1 MSSSFSIYDFNCDRF
16 NEILQNGFLSK
27 GSIEKHNRAIY
38 LKGYLAHIG
47 AKAMIVENDYTDG
60 DYLDD
65 FAAYYVRCHQD
76 YSRRCKRIHFFSFP
90 VKEEE
95 FLKIVTGITEGEEKE
110 EFQNSYL
117 GFIVV
122 RPLPQAVIGRTV
134 LKTYDDDNGRR
145 NYTCVKD
152 YIVNLFGIELTIEKS
167 LAFQEQD
174 TVIAA
179 CATVSLWCCFHK
191 TAEMFGTPA
200 PRPAAITRTANQV
213 VNHSRSFP
221 SNGLVVDQMCD
232 AIRQV
237 GLEPEVFNVKRDK
250 NPKKFPL
257 IDLIYGY
264 LKMGLPVILASEIE
278 EIGFHA
284 ITLVGFSIQQEHTFP
299 LNENI
304 ITPTIGSRINKLYAH
319 DDQNGP
325 FSEICIAQNHEE
337 GAKYPIVFECAWSQS
352 DRENKIT
359 LRPHVIIIPVYNK
372 IRVTFLGIQKWIN
385 ILHEIIEVLLES
397 QEFETN
403 NLEWNIYL
411 FTSNELKSCVKE
423 EDISSKCKE
432 KLLLTHHPRFIWCA
446 TLSIREKNDDSSY
459 RIKKIVDFL
468 ADATDIPHGFPI
480 YQALWYQE
488 ELRIEL
494 NDLMMSERG
503 GKVLSK
509 MQDKQDLD
517 KYLDKY
523 IILIDF
529 IKKSTSIEDNT
540 C

>member
-1 MSSSFSIYDFNCDRF
+1 MSSSFNIYDFNCDRF

-27 GSIEKHNRAIY
+27 GSVEKHNRAIY
-38 LKGYLAHIG
+38 LKGYLTHID
-47 AKAMIVENDYTDG
+47 AKSMLVENDYTDG

-76 YSRRCKRIHFFSFP
+76 YSRRCKRIHFFSISI
-90 VKEEE
+90 EENQ
-95 FLKIVTGITEGEEKE
+95 FLKIVTGSAENSGKE
-110 EFQNSYL
+110 DFQKSYL

-134 LKTYDDDNGRR
+134 LKTYNDDNGRR

-152 YIVNLFGIELTIEKS
+152 YSVNLFGIELTIEKS

-213 VNHSRSFP
+213 VHHSRSFP
-221 SNGLVVDQMCD
+221 SNGLVVEQMCD

-257 IDLIYGY
+257 VDLIYGY

-278 EIGFHA
+278 GIGFHA
-284 ITLVGFSIQQEHTFP
+284 ITLLGFSIQSEHTFP
-299 LNENI
+299 LKESA

-325 FSEICIAQNHEE
+325 FSEICITQNHEE
-337 GAKYPIVFECAWSQS
+337 NTKYPIVFECAWNQLNRK
-352 DRENKIT
+352 DKIT
-359 LRPHVIIIPVYNK
+359 LKPHVIIIPVYNK

-385 ILHEIIEVLLES
+385 VLHEIIKVLLDS
-397 QEFETN
+397 QKIETN

-411 FTSNELKSCVKE
+411 FTSNELKSSIKE
-423 EDISSKCKE
+423 ENISQQDKKI
-432 KLLLTHHPRFIWCA
+432 LLLTQHPRFIWRA
-446 TLSIREKNDDSSY
+446 TLSMREKNDDNSY
-459 RIKKIVDFL
+459 RSEKIVDFL

-488 ELRIEL
+488 ELRSEL
-494 NDLMMSERG
+494 NDLMMSE
-503 GKVLSK
+503 KVGEVLAEIHNQK
-509 MQDKQDLD
+509 YLD

-523 IILIDF
+523 TILIDF
-529 IKKSTSIEDNT
+529 IKKSTSR
-540 C
+540 